1 MSNYSKKRLDSRVR
15 RHDRVRKKVA
25 GTAERPR
32 LVVFR
37 SAKHIYAQL
46 VNDTDSKTI
55 TGVSSLSPDL
65 KEKCAK
71 ANGMETAKIIG
82 EAIAAKAA
90 EQKIEQVVYDR
101 AGFGYVGRIKAVAD
115 AAREKGLKF

>member
-1 MSNYSKKRLDSRVR
+1 MQNLSKDRLDSRTR
-15 RHDRVRKKVA
+15 RHARVRKKVA

-32 LVVFR
+32 LVVFK

-46 VNDTDSKTI
+46 VNDTESKTI

-71 ANGMETAKIIG
+71 ANGMATAKLIG

-90 EQKIEQVVYDR
+90 EKQITQVVYDR
-101 AGFGYVGRIKAVAD
+101 GGFGYVGRIKAVAD

>member
-1 MSNYSKKRLDSRVR
+1 MSSISKQRLDSRIR
-15 RHDRVRKKVA
+15 RHARVRKTVA

-32 LVVFR
+32 LVVFK

-46 VNDTDSKTI
+46 VNDAEQKTI

-71 ANGMETAKIIG
+71 ASGMATAKIIG
-82 EAIAAKAA
+82 EAIAVKAA
-90 EQKIEQVVYDR
+90 EKQITQVVYDR
-101 AGFGYVGRIKAVAD
+101 GGFGYVGRIKAVAE

>member
-1 MSNYSKKRLDSRVR
+1 MSKESKKRLDSRTRRHARVR
-15 RHDRVRKKVA
+15 RKVA

-46 VNDTDSKTI
+46 VNDTESKTI
-55 TGVSSLSPDL
+55 TGVSSLSPEL

-71 ANGMETAKIIG
+71 ANGMDTAKIIG

-90 EQKIEQVVYDR
+90 EKKIEHVVYDR
-101 AGFGYVGRIKAVAD
+101 GGFGYVGRIKAVAE

>member
-1 MSNYSKKRLDSRVR
+1 VKRLQSRIR
-15 RHDRVRKKVA
+15 RHERVRKTIS

-32 LVVFR
+32 LVVFK
-37 SAKHIYAQL
+37 SAKHMYAQL
-46 VNDTDSKTI
+46 VNDAENRTI

-71 ANGMETAKIIG
+71 AKGLEVAKIVG

-90 EQKIEQVVYDR
+90 EKQITQVVYDR
-101 AGFGYVGRIKAVAD
+101 GGFGYVGRIKAVAE

>member
-1 MSNYSKKRLDSRVR
+1 MSSSSKNRLDSRTR
-15 RHDRVRKKVA
+15 RHERVRKKVS

-32 LVVFR
+32 LVVFK

-46 VNDTDSKTI
+46 VNDTDGKTI

-71 ANGMETAKIIG
+71 ANGIASAKLIG

-90 EQKIEQVVYDR
+90 EKQITQVVYDR
-101 AGFGYVGRIKAVAD
+101 GGFGYVGRIKAVAE